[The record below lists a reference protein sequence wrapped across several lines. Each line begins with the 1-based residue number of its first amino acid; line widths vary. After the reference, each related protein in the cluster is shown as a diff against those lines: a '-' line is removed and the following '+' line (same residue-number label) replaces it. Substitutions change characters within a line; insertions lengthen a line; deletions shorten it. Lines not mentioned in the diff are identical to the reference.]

1 MTSPSSSGDAFT
13 RVSAALLAVWPT
25 VASAAEGLTR
35 AETGRVLD
43 ECGSDYRP
51 LVLLLL
57 DIGQRVRPAL
67 TGVPIQ
73 SGPSWPH
80 VRAPLVHQLVSTRY
94 LQPDVAR
101 WAVDV
106 WGRAMGIA
114 PVPEPP
120 VVEFGLD
127 TAGAARSVARPPGA
141 DRQAVASSAGRSAAP
156 GVSPR
161 PPVPQPPVLSPQ
173 QIPAAMKGVPSW
185 AGGPVSFGV
194 GQRPNAAGLAAL
206 ANTGRVV
213 VRGTVPPGPRF
224 HPAER
229 RAAVVLLV
237 LLVIV
242 TVGLMKSFRGRPDVP
257 APVGALELS
266 GVAAVDSVQ
275 PQTPQ
280 TVAAPE
286 ASGEAAVPAVAA
298 MVVAPSPLDSATRL
312 LAARGAI
319 RDAGVGGRYL
329 VTQRVRDVSGSESC
343 DAVAGALAGGR
354 ETEERVSHVPGS
366 ATFTLVTRGVTGTL
380 DSDGLFISEPRA
392 GTTNN
397 VTWQFRMRGR
407 FGPDGFTGESITHTD
422 AILRWGKRQTCVVT
436 ADLSG
441 QRLSN

>member
-25 VASAAEGLTR
+25 VANATTGLTR

-57 DIGQRVRPAL
+57 DIGQSVRPVL
-67 TGVPIQ
+67 TGLPRQ
-73 SGPSWPH
+73 SGQSWPN

-106 WGRAMGIA
+106 WGRALGIA
-114 PVPEPP
+114 PAPEPP
-120 VVEFGLD
+120 VVEFGENAAR
-127 TAGAARSVARPPGA
+127 TAGSTPPATTRVPTATVGKT
-141 DRQAVASSAGRSAAP
+141 RSA
-156 GVSPR
+156 SPR
-161 PPVPQPPVLSPQ
+161 PPVVTPQ
-173 QIPAAMKGVPSW
+173 QVPAAMRGVPSW

-206 ANTGRVV
+206 ASTGRVV
-213 VRGTVPPGPRF
+213 VRGTVAPGPMF
-224 HPAER
+224 QPAER
-229 RAAVVLLV
+229 RAALILLV
-237 LLVIV
+237 LLVMV
-242 TVGLMKSFRGRPDVP
+242 TVGLMNSFRGRPDVTTPVDALETVAVPPPVVVDPNVSEPPTSVARPSANLDTSATTLVVVP
-257 APVGALELS
+257 API
-266 GVAAVDSVQ
+266 DSV
-275 PQTPQ
+275 
-280 TVAAPE
+280 
-286 ASGEAAVPAVAA
+286 
-298 MVVAPSPLDSATRL
+298 TRL
-312 LAARGAI
+312 LAARGAV
-319 RDAGVGGRYL
+319 REAGVGGRYL
-329 VTQRVRDVSGSESC
+329 VTQRIRDVSGSESC

-354 ETEERVSHVPGS
+354 ETEERVAHVPGS
-366 ATFTLVTRGVTGTL
+366 PTFTLVTRGVAGTL

-397 VTWQFRMRGR
+397 VNWQFRMRGR

-422 AILRWGKRQTCVVT
+422 AILRWGKLQTCVVT
-436 ADLSG
+436 ADLMG